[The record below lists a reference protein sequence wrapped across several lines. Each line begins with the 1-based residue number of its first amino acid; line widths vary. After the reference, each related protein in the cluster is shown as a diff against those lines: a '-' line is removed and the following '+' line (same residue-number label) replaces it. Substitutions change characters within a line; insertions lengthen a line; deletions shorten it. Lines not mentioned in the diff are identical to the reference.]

1 MNDCITSYKLQAPSK
16 ATLKQARMLLSYR
29 LQEQVTMHMHT
40 LTHTRTW
47 QDTQQAPLTSGSPL
61 CALWF
66 VCALLQT
73 VLQEMEQRKREAEE
87 AFAATQR
94 EFDEGLRA
102 EFKVPKEVLGL
113 VIGRNGANVERVQR
127 DTGVARI
134 AVDKRVRVCLR
145 RWWALVGF
153 GSTSRAQLNT
163 QTLTFALLCSSR
175 ALAGLLVADGH
186 CSHPRPHCR
195 RCAGRA

>member
-1 MNDCITSYKLQAPSK
+1 MAGHTAGPSH
-16 ATLKQARMLLSYR
+16 LWL
-29 LQEQVTMHMHT
+29 
-40 LTHTRTW
+40 
-47 QDTQQAPLTSGSPL
+47 SPL
-61 CALWF
+61 CALCF

-134 AVDKRVRVCLR
+134 AVDKRVRMCLR
-145 RWWALVGF
+145 L
-153 GSTSRAQLNT
+153 
-163 QTLTFALLCSSR
+163 
-175 ALAGLLVADGH
+175 
-186 CSHPRPHCR
+186 
-195 RCAGRA
+195 